1 MKRQNTDR
9 IYPRREFIAA
19 ATGFGFALVS
29 DCGRVKARTGAPDKD
44 IKPGTYDWSLE
55 HGGLTRTYRIHIPPS
70 YRSGKLASLALAF
83 HGGGGRGQG
92 AEKLSGLTE
101 VSDRHGFI
109 VVYPDGVGRTW
120 NDGRGLRTF
129 QAQREKVD
137 DVGFTAA
144 LIDSLAQRLSIDR
157 SRVYATGISNGGHM
171 VNRLGVEL
179 SEKIAAIAPVAAT
192 MAISIAE
199 SSRPKKPVAVIDFHG
214 TKDEHNYWEGGGRA
228 GGKTLS
234 VPALIQWW
242 VERND
247 CPRSPKTESLPD
259 KEDDGTRVK
268 RETYGPGKDGVEVVL
283 YTIEGGGHTWPGG
296 WQYYPEERIGKT
308 SRDINASELMWEFFA
323 RHRRST
329 H

>member
-1 MKRQNTDR
+1 MKRQNGDR
-9 IYPRREFIAA
+9 IHPRREFITA
-19 ATGFGFALVS
+19 ATGFGFALLS
-29 DCGRVKARTGAPDKD
+29 GSGEVKAQTRLSDKE

-55 HGGLTRTYRIHIPPS
+55 HSGLTRAYRIHIPPS
-70 YRSGKLASLALAF
+70 YRSTKHASLVLAF

-101 VSDRHGFI
+101 VSNRHGFI

-120 NDGRGLRTF
+120 NDGRGLQTF

-137 DVGFTAA
+137 DVSFTAA
-144 LIDSLAQRLSIDR
+144 LIDELAQRLSIDR
-157 SRVYATGISNGGHM
+157 GSVYATGISNGGHM

-199 SSRPKKPVAVIDFHG
+199 SSRPEKPVAVIDFHG

-234 VPALIQWW
+234 VPALIQY
-242 VERND
+242 VTAALGHPKQNP
-247 CPRSPKTESLPD
+247 CPTRKTMAQGL
-259 KEDDGTRVK
+259 
-268 RETYGPGKDGVEVVL
+268 
-283 YTIEGGGHTWPGG
+283 
-296 WQYYPEERIGKT
+296 
-308 SRDINASELMWEFFA
+308 SEKATALA
-323 RHRRST
+323 RMGQR
-329 H
+329 